1 MSTAHSPFPSRC
13 RFGHNCVDRETL
25 LATVFLV
32 ALLIGQA
39 SAATGHAPLLG
50 PAVNGVR
57 RAASQLSRKLCKG
70 ENRLQHSLAG
80 QIALA

>member
-1 MSTAHSPFPSRC
+1 MSTAQPSFFKPRRLARSC
-13 RFGHNCVDRETL
+13 ADRETL
-25 LATVFLV
+25 LATVVLA
-32 ALLIGQA
+32 ALIVGQA
-39 SAATGHAPLLG
+39 SAATGHAPLIG

-70 ENRLQHSLAG
+70 EHRLRHSLAC